1 MTDDDRLDQLSS
13 DLNEVHALVEI
24 ARRMIWAA
32 ESADETVEEP
42 SARMRDILEH
52 LDLAHAAL
60 DRIMDEVE
68 AERDSARMGQDGP
81 ERRPIIH

>member
-1 MTDDDRLDQLSS
+1 MTDDDRLGQLSS

-32 ESADETVEEP
+32 EGSDEEVEEP

-52 LDLAHAAL
+52 LDQAHAAL
-60 DRIMDEVE
+60 DKVMDDVE
-68 AERDSARMGQDGP
+68 AERDSTRLGSEDTGH
-81 ERRPIIH
+81 RPIIH

>member
-1 MTDDDRLDQLSS
+1 MSDDDRLDQLST

-32 ESADETVEEP
+32 EGADETVDEP

-52 LDLAHAAL
+52 LDQAHAAL
-60 DRIMDEVE
+60 DRVMDEVE
-68 AERDSARMGQDGP
+68 AERDATRLGP
-81 ERRPIIH
+81 DDAGRRTIIL

>member
-32 ESADETVEEP
+32 ESADETAEEP

-52 LDLAHAAL
+52 LDQAHAAL

-81 ERRPIIH
+81 ERRTIIH